1 MNKNNIILGLCWAT
15 TSIAYVFSNLT
26 VFFFFEFG
34 IEVRL
39 FLFWIMMWTV
49 LAADPD
55 PTELLC
61 PSWPLTDVGFAIFCL
76 WHQKL
81 CWTTKTWHS
90 SGHIQQ
96 AAHQSLILFRQC
108 YWCFFFLLQF
118 VAHPNCQQ
126 QLLTMWYE
134 NLSGLRQQSIAVKFL
149 AVFGVS
155 IGLPFL
161 AIAYWIAP
169 CSKVQTL

>member
-26 VFFFFEFG
+26 EFFFFWVWHWSASLSFLNHDVVCLSCRPWPHRVALS
-34 IEVRL
+34 ILTTDRCWVCNLL
-39 FLFWIMMWTV
+39 FVTPKAV
-49 LAADPD
+49 LDYKDMTFHWAHSAGCSPKSHSLQ
-55 PTELLC
+55 TMLLM
-61 PSWPLTDVGFAIFCL
+61 LL
-76 WHQKL
+76 
-81 CWTTKTWHS
+81 
-90 SGHIQQ
+90 
-96 AAHQSLILFRQC
+96 
-108 YWCFFFLLQF
+108 FLLQF

>member
-1 MNKNNIILGLCWAT
+1 MTKTCP
-15 TSIAYVFSNLT
+15 
-26 VFFFFEFG
+26 VFF
-34 IEVRL
+34 
-39 FLFWIMMWTV
+39 
-49 LAADPD
+49 
-55 PTELLC
+55 
-61 PSWPLTDVGFAIFCL
+61 
-76 WHQKL
+76 
-81 CWTTKTWHS
+81 CWTHS
-90 SGHIQQ
+90 ADCLPKFH
-96 AAHQSLILFRQC
+96 SLQTMLLMFLSL
-108 YWCFFFLLQF
+108 FLLQF

-169 CSKVQTL
+169 CSKVRASNGSHCLFWHLDSHCFSVLTVASSSLFLDSFLPFFPFLLLSNLVFSVSGVLLWHIYLQLWQDTEDSLGLWRRL